1 MNFTALQ
8 RTETPKL
15 FNDYLKNVPDVAKFY
30 PAHFQN
36 DLSAMLSSRAKT
48 AASREE
54 LAAILHRQ
62 NQQWTKSARV
72 AENIDKLKNNN
83 VLAVVTGQQA
93 GMLGGPLYTFYKI
106 MTTVKYCQKLA
117 RDYPDFQFVPVFW
130 MEVND
135 SDFAEIATI
144 HYLNKEN
151 DLKTLTAE
159 ENPAEQGWPIALR
172 KVPEA
177 LRSWREEID
186 SDFHDT
192 DFKTAAIERFF
203 APYQTSTLLKDAFAK
218 LIAAFFENHG
228 VVMIDPSDPAVN
240 RLAAPLYR
248 KAVEQNAALV
258 EKLVRRSQDIEA
270 AGYAAQIHINPQQS
284 LLFYTDSQ
292 NRRMRIDQNDSG
304 FVLHGG
310 EARAFSAEELL
321 REQNLLRLSPNVALR
336 PLLQDWL
343 LPTAVYVAG
352 PSEVA
357 YLAQVAALYEA
368 FEMPM
373 PAVAPRHRMTLIESK
388 IQKQID
394 KYKLD
399 IAEILD
405 NHPDYIDRVFQKSVG
420 QETFQLLKTTN
431 DTIAEALAK
440 LENSLKEMDPTLVAS
455 LEKTRNNIEGS
466 FGKLNQKVTRSIEQN
481 NEIMLRQLEKVLVS
495 LMPKNNFQERV
506 FSAIYFSI
514 KYGLHFWDELLTM
527 LPENPVDHYIVKL

>member
-1 MNFTALQ
+1 MQFTLLQ

-15 FNDYLKNVPDVAKFY
+15 FNDYLKKLPDAATFY

-36 DLSAMLSSRAKT
+36 NLSEMLSARSKT
-48 AASREE
+48 AVSREE

-62 NQQWTKSARV
+62 TQQWTKSARV

-83 VLAVVTGQQA
+83 ALAVVTGQQA

-106 MTTVKYCQKLA
+106 MTAVKYCQKLA
-117 RDYPDFQFVPVFW
+117 GEYPDFQFVPVFW

-177 LRSWREEID
+177 LKNWREEID
-186 SDFHDT
+186 GDFHDT
-192 DFKTAAIERFF
+192 EFKTAAIERFF

-218 LIAAFFENHG
+218 LIAAFFAEYG
-228 VVMIDPSDPAVN
+228 VVIIDPSDAAVN

-248 KAVEQNAALV
+248 KAVKQNAGLV
-258 EKLVRRSQDIEA
+258 EKLIRRSQVIEE
-270 AGYAAQIHINPQQS
+270 AGYKAQIHVDSRQS
-284 LLFYTDSQ
+284 LLFYTDAQ
-292 NRRMRIDQNDSG
+292 NRRLRIDQGENG
-304 FVLHGG
+304 FVLHGD
-310 EARAFSAEELL
+310 ETRTFSAEELVS
-321 REQNLLRLSPNVALR
+321 EQNLSRLSPNVALR
-336 PLLQDWL
+336 PVLQDWL
-343 LPTAVYVAG
+343 LPTAAYVGG

-373 PAVAPRHRMTLIESK
+373 PVVVPRHRMTLVESK

-394 KYKLD
+394 KYGLD

-420 QETFQLLKTTN
+420 QETFELLKTTN
-431 DTIAEALAK
+431 DTIAEALTK
-440 LENSLKEMDPTLVAS
+440 LETSLKEMDPTLVAS

-481 NEIMLRQLEKVLVS
+481 NEIMLRQLEKVLLS

-506 FSAIYFSI
+506 FSVIYFSI
-514 KYGLHFWDELLTM
+514 KYGLNFWDELLTV